1 MNNWKCKI
9 VSREFVRNYGILNF
23 VVRNVS
29 DSFEVNGIEILLSL
43 WELLIIRN
51 GNLGFLY

>member
-23 VVRNVS
+23 VVKNVS

-43 WELLIIRN
+43 WELLIRRN

>member
-43 WELLIIRN
+43 WELLIRRN